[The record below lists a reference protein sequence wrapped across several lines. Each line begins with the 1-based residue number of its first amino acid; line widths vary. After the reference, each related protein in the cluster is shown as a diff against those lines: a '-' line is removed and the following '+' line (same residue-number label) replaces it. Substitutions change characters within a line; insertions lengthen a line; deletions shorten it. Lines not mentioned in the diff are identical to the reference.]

1 LNYAEQNL
9 AEWKAKGEQVV
20 ADMVR
25 YGESFNDAEPEFV
38 DEPIDEPVA
47 PKPETA
53 QVRRPSPEEPGRNE
67 QEHDAPGGQE
77 PLLNIMDAS
86 TFSV

>member
-1 LNYAEQNL
+1 M

-25 YGESFNDAEPEFV
+25 SVKEEYGESLNDGEEFA
-38 DEPIDEPVA
+38 DEPVDELVV
-47 PKPETA
+47 PEPETA
-53 QVRRPSPEEPGRNE
+53 QVRRPSPEAPGQNE
-67 QEHDAPGGQE
+67 QGDDEPDEEE
-77 PLLNIMDAS
+77 PLVSIMDAS